1 MLDLD
6 DILPTMLVCRQF
18 FACKH
23 LTILCKD
30 LSGFILGNL
39 KDYSLDDILP
49 TMLVCKQFFFRN
61 LVPRLIEFGP
71 IVIDMNEQTRS
82 DIGVLPCSALKL
94 WNGICANNIIFVVV
108 YKIVRSALRNVVQNT
123 PECPACTFVGAMR
136 RMKFCES

>member
-39 KDYSLDDILP
+39 KDYSLDD
-49 TMLVCKQFFFRN
+49 M
-61 LVPRLIEFGP
+61 
-71 IVIDMNEQTRS
+71 
-82 DIGVLPCSALKL
+82 KL
-94 WNGICANNIIFVVV
+94 LNGICANNIIFVVV

-123 PECPACTFVGAMR
+123 PECPACTFVGAM
-136 RMKFCES
+136 

>member
-49 TMLVCKQFFFRN
+49 TMLVCKQFFFRK

-71 IVIDMNEQTRS
+71 IVIDRNDFE
-82 DIGVLPCSALKL
+82 
-94 WNGICANNIIFVVV
+94 ANFTHHQLEIDLI
-108 YKIVRSALRNVVQNT
+108 YRI
-123 PECPACTFVGAMR
+123 
-136 RMKFCES
+136 ESYS

>member
-39 KDYSLDDILP
+39 KDYSLDD
-49 TMLVCKQFFFRN
+49 M
-61 LVPRLIEFGP
+61 
-71 IVIDMNEQTRS
+71 
-82 DIGVLPCSALKL
+82 KL
-94 WNGICANNIIFVVV
+94 LNGICANNIIFV
-108 YKIVRSALRNVVQNT
+108 IVFNNFCLRHMILFWLYSFMTPKDSQNPT
-123 PECPACTFVGAMR
+123 VC
-136 RMKFCES
+136 

>member
-39 KDYSLDDILP
+39 KDYSLDD
-49 TMLVCKQFFFRN
+49 MK
-61 LVPRLIEFGP
+61 RL
-71 IVIDMNEQTRS
+71 
-82 DIGVLPCSALKL
+82 
-94 WNGICANNIIFVVV
+94 NGICANNIIFVVV
-108 YKIVRSALRNVVQNT
+108 FKVVRSALRSVVQNS
-123 PECPACTFVGAMR
+123 PKCPACIFLSAQ
-136 RMKFCES
+136 CAA